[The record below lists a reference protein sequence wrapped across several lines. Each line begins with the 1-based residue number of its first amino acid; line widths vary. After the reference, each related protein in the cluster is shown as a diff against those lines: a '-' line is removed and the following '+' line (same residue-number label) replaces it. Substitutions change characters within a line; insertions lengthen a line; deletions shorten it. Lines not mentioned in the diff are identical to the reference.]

1 MGLACQSLVNEISAG
16 EMRKARNKSKL
27 MPVPRDTP
35 FPYRAAR
42 SHPERAAPSAR
53 VGRRFS
59 APQTVWNKSNRCAG
73 ERGGARVARSAASR
87 MLRTMREGIPV
98 CVTVTLL
105 DGLVLARSA
114 FHHSMNYRSVM
125 ILGTAVEV
133 TDQTEKYE
141 ALKAVVEHVVPQ
153 RWADVRW
160 PTEQELRAT
169 IVLRLPIE
177 EVSAKIRTGPPLDE
191 EEDCQ
196 LPCWAGEIPLRLV
209 PQIPIPDPRLDSATP
224 LPQYVQSYY
233 RPPWRST

>member
-1 MGLACQSLVNEISAG
+1 MATGFGS
-16 EMRKARNKSKL
+16 
-27 MPVPRDTP
+27 
-35 FPYRAAR
+35 
-42 SHPERAAPSAR
+42 
-53 VGRRFS
+53 
-59 APQTVWNKSNRCAG
+59 QTVWNKSNRCAG

-153 RWADVRW
+153 RWAMCGG
-160 PTEQELRAT
+160 
-169 IVLRLPIE
+169 RLN
-177 EVSAKIRTGPPLDE
+177 RN
-191 EEDCQ
+191 
-196 LPCWAGEIPLRLV
+196 
-209 PQIPIPDPRLDSATP
+209 
-224 LPQYVQSYY
+224 
-233 RPPWRST
+233 

>member
-1 MGLACQSLVNEISAG
+1 
-16 EMRKARNKSKL
+16 
-27 MPVPRDTP
+27 
-35 FPYRAAR
+35 
-42 SHPERAAPSAR
+42 
-53 VGRRFS
+53 
-59 APQTVWNKSNRCAG
+59 
-73 ERGGARVARSAASR
+73 

-141 ALKAVVEHVVPQ
+141 ALKAVVEHVVPP

-177 EVSAKIRTGPPLDE
+177 EVSAKIHTGPPLDE

-209 PQIPIPDPRLDSATP
+209 PQIPIPHPRLDSATP